1 MCAWN
6 GNNFLQFYYLLHST
20 LLQEK
25 TRALSRVFIHRV
37 EKNSLKNQKYIYL
50 SIGNSN
56 GQNGDD
62 YCCILCGYKEQSVD
76 RLKDHINLHFIGQVK
91 RKHEEASKENNGAE
105 SNAKKMK
112 IKEENNETSSSTT
125 SEPLPQLLQI
135 SKHSRPGSP
144 QQPLGSPQSSVD
156 EPSSTVAPPTGQL
169 KCNSCDIGFSHLSNF
184 VAHKKYYCR
193 GMQATLRNISTASKE
208 GSNGSESPSK

>member
-1 MCAWN
+1 M
-6 GNNFLQFYYLLHST
+6 
-20 LLQEK
+20 
-25 TRALSRVFIHRV
+25 
-37 EKNSLKNQKYIYL
+37 
-50 SIGNSN
+50 
-56 GQNGDD
+56 
-62 YCCILCGYKEQSVD
+62 D

-91 RKHEEASKENNGAE
+91 RKHEEATKENNGAE
-105 SNAKKMK
+105 SNASSLAKKMK
-112 IKEENNETSSSTT
+112 IKEENNETTSSTSSSTT
-125 SEPLPQLLQI
+125 SEVVPQLMPQLLQV

-144 QQPLGSPQSSVD
+144 QNNPLSSSRSSP
-156 EPSSTVAPPTGQL
+156 PSSTENADQPSTVASSTGQL

>member
-1 MCAWN
+1 M
-6 GNNFLQFYYLLHST
+6 
-20 LLQEK
+20 
-25 TRALSRVFIHRV
+25 
-37 EKNSLKNQKYIYL
+37 
-50 SIGNSN
+50 
-56 GQNGDD
+56 
-62 YCCILCGYKEQSVD
+62 D

-91 RKHEEASKENNGAE
+91 RKHEEATKENNGAE
-105 SNAKKMK
+105 SNASSLAKKMK
-112 IKEENNETSSSTT
+112 IKEENNETTSSTSSSTT
-125 SEPLPQLLQI
+125 SEVPQLMPQLLQV

-144 QQPLGSPQSSVD
+144 QNNPLSSSRSSP
-156 EPSSTVAPPTGQL
+156 PSSTENADQPSTVASSTGQL

>member
-1 MCAWN
+1 M
-6 GNNFLQFYYLLHST
+6 
-20 LLQEK
+20 
-25 TRALSRVFIHRV
+25 
-37 EKNSLKNQKYIYL
+37 
-50 SIGNSN
+50 
-56 GQNGDD
+56 
-62 YCCILCGYKEQSVD
+62 D

-91 RKHEEASKENNGAE
+91 RKHEEATKENNGAE
-105 SNAKKMK
+105 SNASSLAKKMK
-112 IKEENNETSSSTT
+112 IKEENNETTSSTSSST
-125 SEPLPQLLQI
+125 SEVPQLMPQLLQV

-144 QQPLGSPQSSVD
+144 QNPISSRSSP
-156 EPSSTVAPPTGQL
+156 PSSTENADQPSTVASSTGQL

>member
-1 MCAWN
+1 M
-6 GNNFLQFYYLLHST
+6 
-20 LLQEK
+20 
-25 TRALSRVFIHRV
+25 
-37 EKNSLKNQKYIYL
+37 
-50 SIGNSN
+50 
-56 GQNGDD
+56 
-62 YCCILCGYKEQSVD
+62 D

-91 RKHEEASKENNGAE
+91 RKHEEATKENNGAE
-105 SNAKKMK
+105 SNASSLAKKMK
-112 IKEENNETSSSTT
+112 IKEENNETTSSTSSSTT
-125 SEPLPQLLQI
+125 SEVPQLMPQLLQV

-144 QQPLGSPQSSVD
+144 QNNPLSSSRSSP
-156 EPSSTVAPPTGQL
+156 PSSTENAEQPSTVASSTGQL

>member
-1 MCAWN
+1 M
-6 GNNFLQFYYLLHST
+6 
-20 LLQEK
+20 
-25 TRALSRVFIHRV
+25 
-37 EKNSLKNQKYIYL
+37 
-50 SIGNSN
+50 
-56 GQNGDD
+56 
-62 YCCILCGYKEQSVD
+62 D

-91 RKHEEASKENNGAE
+91 RKHEEATKENNGAE
-105 SNAKKMK
+105 SNASSLAKKMK
-112 IKEENNETSSSTT
+112 IKEENNETTSSTSSST
-125 SEPLPQLLQI
+125 SEVPQLMPQLLQV

-144 QQPLGSPQSSVD
+144 QNNPLSSRSSP
-156 EPSSTVAPPTGQL
+156 PSSTENAEQPSTVASSTGQL